1 MKKTL
6 WFGGLA
12 LAAGI
17 GLAGCSLSGIGSD
30 GAIGE
35 EGETALAAESLATFG
50 LVDYAYP
57 SGLNPVKAALQN
69 EITASLG
76 EDRLAEVK
84 ALLGQMDSIMANYT
98 GISTQTIESTYE
110 EFPYGLEVTYTDAF
124 GESSS
129 YELFYK
135 ELAKSDED
143 ITPTEDSTGDASLP
157 PSGEYA
163 YSHEYEWSR
172 QNGNGDGSGSKN
184 GNSRYHYPS
193 DWGKNGSKVSFS
205 YLSGILVDGEDT
217 YDFHATQIEHIH
229 KERTKTHVNFK
240 LYNDSGFYVTANQI
254 LMENEDES
262 LSRIGYAVFDNGE
275 CLTSYHLSV
284 ATNGEDEGRIALSLN
299 GVTFHL
305 QTEIVD
311 GSTYI
316 RVRYDD
322 GEESGTLLFEKVLV
336 TDEGSG
342 ETTVTYEL
350 VDE

>member
-12 LAAGI
+12 LAAGV
-17 GLAGCSLSGIGSD
+17 GLAAGCSLSGIGSD

-69 EITASLG
+69 EVASLS
-76 EDRLAEVK
+76 EDRLADVR

-98 GISTQTIESTYE
+98 GISTQTIESAYE
-110 EFPYGLEVTYTDAF
+110 EFPNGLEVTYTDAF

-135 ELAKSDED
+135 ELVKGDDD
-143 ITPTEDSTGDASLP
+143 ITPTEDPTEEASLS

-163 YSHEYEWSR
+163 YSHEYEWNR
-172 QNGNGDGSGSKN
+172 QNGNGEGSGSKN
-184 GNSRYHYPS
+184 GNGRYHYPS
-193 DWGKNGSKVSFS
+193 EWGKNGSKVSFA
-205 YLSGILVDGEDT
+205 YLGGILVDGEDT
-217 YDFHATQIEHIH
+217 YDFHATQIEHIR

-254 LMENEDES
+254 LMEDDEES

-284 ATNGEDEGRIALSLN
+284 VTNGEDEGRIDLSLN

-305 QTEIVD
+305 QTETVD
-311 GSTYI
+311 GTTYI

-322 GEESGTLLFEKVLV
+322 GDESGTLLFEKVLV
-336 TDEGSG
+336 TDEESG